1 MPGSIVLGKVS
12 QINRYDIALAL
23 PNNLTGYIPITSISD
38 IVTKILK
45 KLATEDEADDNTED
59 TKQLDLKSYFTIGQY
74 LRAYVMS
81 TQDEMI
87 SGRKGRRH
95 IELSID
101 PSQLNRGLK
110 KADIV
115 VNCMVQASVSSV
127 EDHGLIMNL
136 GLDDK
141 SVRGFMSSQAI
152 GKNTNFS
159 KIEDGSV
166 FLCLVTGISSSGNI
180 IKLSSDSRKAGDI
193 KKSHFLTDAS
203 SVDCFLP
210 GTAVEVLITEVSSSG
225 IIGKLMGMLDV
236 TADLIHSG
244 ATEIGVD
251 LEKKYKA
258 GSKVKARIICTFPT
272 AEKKKLGISLLD
284 HVVSLTSKT
293 SKSVTGAVALTE
305 LLPISTILEEARIV
319 QVEHGVGLF
328 VDIGIKG
335 VRGFVHISK
344 VADGKV
350 ETLSESTGPFKL
362 DSVHKARI
370 IAYNSVDGLFIVSLE
385 QKVLNQQFLRLED
398 VKVGQV
404 VQGNIEKLIIN
415 ETGVNSILLN
425 IGEGITGLVP
435 EAHFAD
441 VHLEHPERKFKQAS
455 VVKARVLSTFPEKRQ
470 LRLTLKKT
478 LVNSDAEIWDSYESL
493 APGLQAPGTLLNIL
507 PSGAVVQYYGVV
519 RGFLPVSEMSESYIK
534 DPRQHFHVGQVVNT
548 HIVSVDAS
556 ERRMIVSCKDPLVF
570 GSAQREAFEELKL
583 GATVNGTISE
593 KTSDEFV
600 IELNGSCLKA
610 SLPFEHLTDGSSQ
623 RCVSQAK
630 KMRINQTMKELLILK
645 KQDLK
650 HLIKVTNKPSLL
662 KAAKDGKFL
671 TSFDNIVEG
680 AEVDGYVQNITPTGV
695 FVQFGGD
702 LTGLLLK
709 SYMPDEAIQLPE
721 FGMRRNQSLT
731 SKVLSVD
738 YVRQR
743 FLLTLRPTPDKS
755 STAKIGVEKSSLPSA
770 VLFNAVDEKA
780 TSVEDFTFGK
790 LTKAKIISIKQT
802 QMNVQLAEGVQGR
815 IDISEAFDTLEDVK
829 DRRRPLSIF
838 YPNQVLEVRILGM
851 HDSRN
856 HRFLP
861 ITNRGKAPVFE
872 LSSKP
877 SDLKGSELEILTI
890 DKVEVGSLRMVF
902 VNNISEDYIWVN
914 LTPNVRGRIRAM
926 DVSDDISLLGDLTNN
941 FPIGSALKAR
951 VTKVDVANNRLDLS
965 ARSGSAAYPL
975 TLTDISKGMV
985 MPGVVTKVTERHI
998 MVQLSETLS
1007 GPIELMDLADDYSK
1021 ADPSK
1026 YQKKQI
1032 IRVCVKD
1039 VDDTKNKIS
1048 LSVRPSRVLSSALP
1062 VEDPDISSISQLK
1075 INDVIR
1081 GFVKNIDGSGL
1092 FVSLSSTLTAHVRV
1106 SDLSDSFLKEWKSNF
1121 EIGQLVKGKV
1131 IALDLSQN
1139 HVQMSLKKSH
1149 IDKDYKA
1156 PLLFADVEVGDIV
1169 TGKIRK
1175 VEDFGV
1181 FVVIDGSMNVSGLCH
1196 RSEMAD
1202 ARAPDPKKLFTEGD
1216 AVQAKILKIDQTKKQ
1231 ISFGLKA
1238 SYFETH
1244 SEQSQEFAVEPDSY
1258 DTKVGDFQRN
1268 ADIHDVNNANSV
1280 LNGREHEIT
1289 KNKEMEREYV
1299 QELRSD
1305 SDIGEDD
1312 DDDDGVLLKNNRT
1325 ISDVSNG
1332 LSALDAGGFDWSGGM
1347 MGRKEVNSQ
1356 PEMNVDDPQP
1366 KKKRR
1371 RTAEIKIDRTGD
1383 LDANGPQ
1390 SIADFERLLMGQ
1402 PNSSVLWVSYMA
1414 FQLQMSEISKARE
1427 VAERAIRTINIR
1439 EEVEKLNV
1447 WVALINL
1454 ENTYGSDESIDE
1466 VFQRACQ
1473 YNDSQE
1479 IHERLISIYIQSG
1492 KNEVSRLNNQM
1503 NQSLYLN
1510 LHLV

>member
-45 KLATEDEADDNTED
+45 KLAAEDEADDNTED
-59 TKQLDLKSYFTIGQY
+59 TKQLDLKSYFNVGQY
-74 LRAYVMS
+74 LRAYVIS

-87 SGRKGRRH
+87 SGKKGRRH

-101 PSQLNRGLK
+101 PSQLNKGLK

-141 SVRGFMSSQAI
+141 SVRGFMSSQAVE
-152 GKNTNFS
+152 KNTNFS
-159 KIEDGSV
+159 KIKDGSV
-166 FLCLVTGISSSGNI
+166 YLCLVTGISSSGNI

-210 GTAVEVLITEVSSSG
+210 GTAVEVLVTEVSSSG

-251 LEKKYKA
+251 LEKKYRA
-258 GSKVKARIICTFPT
+258 GSKVKARIICTFPA

-293 SKSVTGAVALTE
+293 TKSVTGAVALTD
-305 LLPISTILEEARIV
+305 LLPISTILEEARVV

-404 VQGNIEKLIIN
+404 VQGNVEKLIIN
-415 ETGVNSILLN
+415 DSGVNSILLN

-441 VHLEHPERKFKQAS
+441 VHLEHPERKFKQGS

-493 APGLQAPGTLLNIL
+493 TPGLQAPGTLLNIL
-507 PSGAVVQYYGVV
+507 PSGAVVQFYGIV

-534 DPRQHFHVGQVVNT
+534 DPRQHFHIGQVVNT

-583 GATVNGTISE
+583 GVTVDGTISE

-600 IELNGSCLKA
+600 VELNGSCLKA

-671 TSFDNIVEG
+671 TSFDNIFEG

-709 SYMPDEAIQLPE
+709 SHMPDEAVQLPE

-731 SKVLSVD
+731 SKVLSVN

-755 STAKIGVEKSSLPSA
+755 SAAKIEKSSSPSA

-780 TSVEDFTFGK
+780 TSVDDFTFGK
-790 LTKAKIISIKQT
+790 ITKAKIISIKQT
-802 QMNVQLAEGVQGR
+802 QMNMQLAEGVQGR
-815 IDISEAFDTLEDVK
+815 IDISEAFDTWEDVK
-829 DRRRPLSIF
+829 DRKRPLSMF
-838 YPNQVLEVRILGM
+838 YPMQVLEVRILGM

-890 DKVEVGSLRMVF
+890 DKLEVGSIRLVF
-902 VNNISEDYIWVN
+902 VNNVSEDCIWVN

-951 VTKVDVANNRLDLS
+951 VTRVDVANNRLDLS
-965 ARSGSAAYPL
+965 ARGGSAAYPL

-1007 GPIELMDLADDYSK
+1007 GPIQLMDLADDYSK
-1021 ADPSK
+1021 ADPSN
-1026 YQKKQI
+1026 YQKNQI

-1039 VDDTKNKIS
+1039 VDNTKNKIS
-1048 LSVRPSRVLSSALP
+1048 LSARPSRVLSSALP

-1075 INDVIR
+1075 INDVVR

-1092 FVSLSSTLTAHVRV
+1092 FLSLSSTLIAHVRV

-1149 IDKDYKA
+1149 VDKDYKA
-1156 PLLFADVEVGDIV
+1156 PLLFADMEVGDIV

-1181 FVVIDGSMNVSGLCH
+1181 FVVVDGSMNVSGLCH

-1238 SYFETH
+1238 SYFGTH

-1258 DTKVGDFQRN
+1258 DTKGGDFQRN
-1268 ADIHDVNNANSV
+1268 ADIHDVNKANSV
-1280 LNGREHEIT
+1280 LNGRENEIT
-1289 KNKEMEREYV
+1289 KNEEMEREHV

-1312 DDDDGVLLKNNRT
+1312 DDDDGVSLKNNRT
-1325 ISDVSNG
+1325 IPDVSNG
-1332 LSALDAGGFDWSGGM
+1332 LLALDAGGFDWSGGM
-1347 MGRKEVNSQ
+1347 MGRKEVDSQ
-1356 PEMNVDDPQP
+1356 PEMDVDDPQP

-1414 FQLQMSEISKARE
+1414 FQLQMSEIVKARE

-1473 YNDSQE
+1473 YNDNQE

-1492 KNEVSRLNNQM
+1492 KNEVSRINDQL

-1510 LHLV
+1510 LHLI